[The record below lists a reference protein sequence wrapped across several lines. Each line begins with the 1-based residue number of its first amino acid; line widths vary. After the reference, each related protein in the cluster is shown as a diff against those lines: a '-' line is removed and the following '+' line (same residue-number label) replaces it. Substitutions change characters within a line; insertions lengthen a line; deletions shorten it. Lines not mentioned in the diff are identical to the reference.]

1 MTAQSLTEMKR
12 LLAKHGLSP
21 RRALGQH
28 FLADPNL
35 TRKVVA
41 AAGVQHGDL
50 VLEIG
55 AGTGTLT
62 RALTEAGARVLAV
75 EIDQRLAPVLAETL
89 AGLDV
94 DLRMVDARQIP
105 YESELIGGPWK
116 MVSNLPYEIGTGL
129 LLDLVRRVPVIGSF
143 TVMVQLEVARRLVAG
158 TGSADYGLPSV
169 IIGLH
174 GRATRLF
181 NVPSQVFFPP
191 PRVESAVVGIQRQP
205 RPGPVERAIAMA
217 AAGFGQRRKM
227 LRSSLLT
234 TLADP
239 STVLDAAG
247 IDPTRRAESLSPQE
261 FLRLA
266 EAAGG

>member
-1 MTAQSLTEMKR
+1 MTAQSLTEMKW

-21 RRALGQH
+21 RKALGQH

-41 AAGVQHGDL
+41 AAGVQPGDR

-89 AGLDV
+89 AGMEV
-94 DLRMVDARQIP
+94 DLRMVDARQLAFD
-105 YESELIGGPWK
+105 SELTEGPWK
-116 MVSNLPYEIGTGL
+116 MVSNLPYDIGTGL
-129 LLDLVRRVPVIGSF
+129 LLDMMRKVPVVVSF
-143 TVMVQLEVARRLVAG
+143 TVMVQIEVARRLVAG
-158 TGSADYGLPSV
+158 PGNADYGLPSV

-181 NVPSQVFFPP
+181 SVPPQVFYPP
-191 PRVESAVVGIQRQP
+191 PRVESAVVGIQRQL
-205 RPGPVERAIAMA
+205 RIGPVERAIELA

-227 LRSSLLT
+227 LRSSLTSMLT
-234 TLADP
+234 DP
-239 STVLDAAG
+239 SSALRAAS
-247 IDPTRRAESLSPQE
+247 IDPTRRAESLSADE

-266 EAAGG
+266 EAAIG